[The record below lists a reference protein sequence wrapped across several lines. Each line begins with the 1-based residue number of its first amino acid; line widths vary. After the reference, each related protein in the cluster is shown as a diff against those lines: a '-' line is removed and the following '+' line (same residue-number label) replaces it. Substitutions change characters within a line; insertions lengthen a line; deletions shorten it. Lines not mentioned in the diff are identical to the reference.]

1 MGTARNMFPSK
12 DKRDLRQPILV
23 EDLIQYD
30 DLNGTGGGGGS
41 GVTQIIA
48 GTNVTIS
55 STGPS
60 GTGNVTIN
68 ASGGSGTVTGV
79 TATGPITSSGG
90 NAPVISTS
98 INTNKLVGRSTPGAG
113 VMEEVSLAS
122 GISVSGGTL
131 VVEKTLQQI
140 LDYNHN
146 LTNGVV
152 KIGTGAG
159 ESVNA
164 DDSISIGE
172 DALRNNNGGNNIAI
186 GKSAGRQTT
195 LTALCANNILIGAF
209 AGDDLKPGANLN
221 IAIGKNALN
230 GSDPSSNIGIGD
242 NAGKDDASG
251 AGNNVFIGTDSG
263 YDRTASGFNTG
274 DEVVG
279 VGKLTL
285 GGNTGNY
292 AVAVGTGAG
301 YLNTGSHLVAVGDGA
316 GGSNEGNNVIAL
328 GSNAGNGN
336 VNGGQFIVASSHIAI
351 FSNSIDA
358 AFFFG
363 SATLSTG
370 NLYLWYDQSTGA
382 INAYEA

>member
-30 DLNGTGGGGGS
+30 DLNGSGGSGS

-90 NAPVISTS
+90 TAPVISTS
-98 INTNKLVGRSTPGAG
+98 INTNKLVGRSTAGAG
-113 VMEEVSLAS
+113 VMEEISLGTGVSLSA
-122 GISVSGGTL
+122 GTL

-140 LDYNHN
+140 LDYNHD

-159 ESVNA
+159 NNVNA
-164 DDSISIGE
+164 NHSISIGT
-172 DALRNNNGGNNIAI
+172 DALNNNNGGNNIAI
-186 GKSAGRQTT
+186 GKSAGFQPT
-195 LTALCANNILIGAF
+195 LTALCSDNILIGNN
-209 AGDDLKPGANLN
+209 AGDSLKPGADLN

-230 GSDPSSNIGIGD
+230 GSDTSSNIAIGE
-242 NAGKDDASG
+242 NAGKDDASIN
-251 AGNNVFIGTDSG
+251 GNSVFIGTDSG
-263 YDRTASGFNTG
+263 YDRTGSTFNSG

-279 VGKLTL
+279 VGNLTL
-285 GGNTGNY
+285 GGNTGTY

-301 YLNTGSHLVAVGDGA
+301 YLNTGSDLVAIGA
-316 GGSNEGNNVIAL
+316 AAGTNNSGNNVIAL

-336 VNGGQFIVASSHIAI
+336 PDPGHFIIASSHIAI
-351 FSNSIDA
+351 FANGADA
-358 AFFFG
+358 TTYFG
-363 SATLSTG
+363 AATLPTG
-370 NLYLWYDQSTGA
+370 NLYLWFDQSTGL
-382 INAYEA
+382 INAQQT